1 MVTIETGMANIWT
14 NIPSKW
20 KNKANIQ
27 AIRKLF
33 HSVCQKVAWMLGV
46 LGNAEKIL
54 FVIF

>member
-1 MVTIETGMANIWT
+1 MTIETGMANIWT

-46 LGNAEKIL
+46 LGNAEKTL